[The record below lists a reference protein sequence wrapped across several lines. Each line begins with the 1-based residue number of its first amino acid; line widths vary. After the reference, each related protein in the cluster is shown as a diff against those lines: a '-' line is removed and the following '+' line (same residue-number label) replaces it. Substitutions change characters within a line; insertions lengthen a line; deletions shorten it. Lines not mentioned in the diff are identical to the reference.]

1 MLAENGEKGSVAGAL
16 RRRKVPSMEA
26 VGHVM
31 RERGF
36 IGGPVA
42 GPESDS
48 LSAVGLLCK
57 VAPEN
62 VVFGFRASSSTSR
75 TKDDPF
81 SSARRHFS
89 RRLINISRISSCPT
103 VSTDAVVYGYS
114 SIISPHCFADNVQW
128 IGGPNILMPIVN
140 AAQSSSSLS
149 LALRMIRESV
159 RRHPPNLEM
168 LQAGGGYRMLALLLR
183 QKRIMDVN
191 VLDQCFAFERRAK
204 VRILSAT

>member
-89 RRLINISRISSCPT
+89 RRLI
-103 VSTDAVVYGYS
+103 DAVVYGYS